1 MGRNG
6 LRQWRVMLRI
16 KHSKRGQRG
25 TTLGELLIM
34 MIVFAVVTGFV
45 ALFMRPI
52 LQAPRTQ
59 QTKVDALEGITQV
72 TYKLQRDLRQ
82 SHMSA
87 VFSCTNVASPVCT
100 APGVSFAAA
109 PVVAILSP
117 RPSGTGN
124 MQWDAVS
131 GFPVWQGYQVYW
143 NVQSGGV
150 NLLYYKFASITPT
163 SVTATA
169 EAGVSAA
176 VHTAL
181 TSATPGRAGAGIL
194 ELDLLTNA
202 SANTMGLRIIA
213 QSIKSGHTGTVTVQA
228 NTAIRNLN

>member
-1 MGRNG
+1 M
-6 LRQWRVMLRI
+6 RI
-16 KHSKRGQRG
+16 KASKRRQRG
-25 TTLGELLIM
+25 TSLSELLIM
-34 MIVFAVVTGFV
+34 MVIFGLVTGFV
-45 ALFMRPI
+45 AVFLRPL

-87 VFSCTNVASPVCT
+87 VFSCTNAASPVCT
-100 APGVSFAAA
+100 SPGVNFTAA

-117 RPSGTGN
+117 RPGGTGN
-124 MQWDAVS
+124 MQWDSVS

-143 NVQSGGV
+143 SVQSGGI

-181 TSATPGRAGAGIL
+181 TSATPGRAGIGIL
-194 ELDLLTNA
+194 QLDLLTNA
-202 SANTMGLRIIA
+202 SANSMGLRITA
-213 QSIKSGHTGTVTVQA
+213 QSIKGGHTGTVTVQA
-228 NTAIRNLN
+228 NTAVRNLN